1 MIDYEYADLFKQ
13 NSVDKQITITSD
25 DGLVN
30 ITNNEL
36 HQEEFELTES
46 LCSESE
52 LTFGCCE
59 AGMIKFKVSN
69 VFLPMKGKWLT
80 VKMTIGGNAANP
92 LQIRLIPIRLRQTGN
107 TVMWWLTMLCTMWSM
122 RMWRRGTT
130 HLSFQ

>member
-46 LCSESE
+46 LCS
-52 LTFGCCE
+52 
-59 AGMIKFKVSN
+59 VS
-69 VFLPMKGKWLT
+69 
-80 VKMTIGGNAANP
+80 
-92 LQIRLIPIRLRQTGN
+92 
-107 TVMWWLTMLCTMWSM
+107 
-122 RMWRRGTT
+122 
-130 HLSFQ
+130 

>member
-1 MIDYEYADLFKQ
+1 MIDYDYADLFKQ

-69 VFLPMKGKWLT
+69 VFLPMKGKNF
-80 VKMTIGGNAANP
+80 VTI
-92 LQIRLIPIRLRQTGN
+92 T
-107 TVMWWLTMLCTMWSM
+107 
-122 RMWRRGTT
+122 
-130 HLSFQ
+130 

>member
-13 NSVDKQITITSD
+13 NSVEKQITITSD

-69 VFLPMKGKWLT
+69 VFFTDERKVADCKNDDRRECGESASNR
-80 VKMTIGGNAANP
+80 TI
-92 LQIRLIPIRLRQTGN
+92 
-107 TVMWWLTMLCTMWSM
+107 
-122 RMWRRGTT
+122 
-130 HLSFQ
+130 